1 MKIMK
6 RKSIK
11 SSGKLLLRKSIQP
24 YLDTDISKYISHVF
38 ISIIIGLLAGGGA
51 IVFHHVLYITR
62 TFFRPDNFRAKYDI
76 PVFFIVL
83 IPVTGAILTSLLTWL
98 YPSIAKEKGVISV
111 IKAIIIRKGFIPL
124 KETLF
129 HFIAPIISIGT
140 GAPLGPEGPSA
151 KIGSGIGSYMSQ
163 LFRHKSNDVIM
174 YTAAGGG
181 AAISAV
187 FNAPIA
193 GVFFG
198 IEVILLNDL
207 KNRALSALIIAAV
220 MADILSRTVLGN
232 HKIFVIPSYSIG
244 DLYTYPYYILLGV
257 LCGIISIIYL
267 NFSEFFKMLFN
278 EKFKIHNPFLKLL
291 PVALVF
297 GFFLVYQYD
306 LFGIGYIAINKVLQG
321 QILPIQVLQLLILKV
336 IFLALFLQ
344 AGAFGGSFAPA
355 LSIGTFLGYL
365 MAVTSNMVF
374 NTTLDPVAFAL
385 VGMGG
390 VLAGINSIP
399 LTSILLVFEV
409 TSDYNF
415 ILPLMLVAI
424 ISHLAILY
432 HRKGNEYT
440 LALLDEN
447 IDVTKKGDLDI
458 FRKMTV
464 GSILQKDMNV
474 VDYTAPF
481 KEVVSII
488 IDAKY
493 GDVFVVNRNKKLVG
507 VITLKDV
514 RQTLLDND
522 LCDLLIAGDLVIEI
536 PPVDENDPV
545 SLAIEKIREFNV
557 ENIPVVKSAANREF
571 IGIINHRDII
581 ETYYKTLDDISMS
594 EFLL

>member
-1 MKIMK
+1 MFQQ
-6 RKSIK
+6 SIK
-11 SSGKLLLRKSIQP
+11 QRLRP
-24 YLDTDISKYISHVF
+24 YLETDISKYISHVF
-38 ISIIIGLLAGGGA
+38 ISIIIGFLAGGGA
-51 IVFHHVLYITR
+51 IAFHHVLYITR
-62 TFFRPDNFRAKYDI
+62 TFFRPDNFRAKFDI
-76 PVFFIVL
+76 PFFFIIL
-83 IPVTGAILTSLLTWL
+83 IPVTGGILSSLLTWL
-98 YPSIAKEKGVISV
+98 YPLIAREKGVLSV
-111 IKAIIIRKGFIPL
+111 IKAIIIRKGFISL

-129 HFIAPIISIGT
+129 HFFAPVISIGT

-163 LFRHKSNDVIM
+163 LFRHSSNDMIM

-181 AAISAV
+181 AAIAAV

-220 MADILSRTVLGN
+220 IADLLSRTILGSHN
-232 HKIFVIPSYSIG
+232 IFTIPQYNIG
-244 DLYTYPYYILLGV
+244 DIYTYPFYILLGV
-257 LCGIISIIYL
+257 SCGVIAIIYFKL
-267 NFSEFFKMLFN
+267 SEFIKIIYE
-278 EKFKIHNPFLKLL
+278 EKLKVTNPFYKLL
-291 PVALVF
+291 PVTLIF

-306 LFGIGYIAINKVLQG
+306 LFGIGYIAINRVFQG
-321 QILPIQVLQLLILKV
+321 SLMPHQVLQLLVLKI

-365 MAVTSNMVF
+365 MAITANTLLGTS
-374 NTTLDPVAFAL
+374 LDPVAFAL

-409 TSDYNF
+409 TGDYNF
-415 ILPLMLVAI
+415 ILPLMLAAV

-432 HRKGNEYT
+432 HRKGSEYSI
-440 LALLDEN
+440 ALLNEN
-447 IDVTKKGDLDI
+447 IDVTKKGDLDL
-458 FRKMTV
+458 FGKMAV
-464 GSILQKDMNV
+464 GSVLQIDMDV
-474 VDYTAPF
+474 VDYATPF
-481 KEVVSII
+481 KDVVRII
-488 IDAKY
+488 MDARY
-493 GDVFVVNRNKKLVG
+493 GDVFVTDHNKKLIG

-514 RQTLLDND
+514 RQALLDND
-522 LCDLLIAGDLVIEI
+522 LTDLLIAGDLVIKI
-536 PPVDENDPV
+536 PPVKIDDPV
-545 SLAIEKIREFNV
+545 STAIAKIREYDI
-557 ENIPVVKSAANREF
+557 ENIPVVVSKENMEF
-571 IGIINHRDII
+571 VGIVNHRDII

>member
-1 MKIMK
+1 MKK
-6 RKSIK
+6 KSIK
-11 SSGKLLLRKSIQP
+11 SSGKLLIKKSIKP
-24 YLDTDISKYISHVF
+24 YFDTDISKYISHVF
-38 ISIIIGLLAGGGA
+38 MSIVIGLLAGGGA
-51 IVFHHVLYITR
+51 ILFHHILYITR
-62 TFFRPDNFRAKYDI
+62 TFFRPDNFREKFAI
-76 PVFFIVL
+76 PVFFIIL
-83 IPVTGAILTSLLTWL
+83 IPVAGAIITSLLTWL
-98 YPSIAKEKGVISV
+98 YPSVAKEKGVISV
-111 IKAIIIRKGFIPL
+111 IKAIIIKKGIIPI

-163 LFRHKSNDVIM
+163 LFRYKSNDVIM

-181 AAISAV
+181 AAIAAV

-232 HKIFVIPSYSIG
+232 HKIFIIPSYTIG
-244 DLYTYPYYILLGV
+244 DLYTYPFYILLGI
-257 LCGIISIIYL
+257 LCGVISIIYL
-267 NFSEFFKMLFN
+267 NFSELFKFIFN
-278 EKFKIHNPFLKLL
+278 EKLKIYNPFLRLL
-291 PVALVF
+291 PVAFIF
-297 GFFLVYQYD
+297 GFFLIYQYD
-306 LFGIGYIAINKVLQG
+306 LFGIGYIAINKVIQG
-321 QILPIQVLQLLILKV
+321 QLLPVQVLQLLILKI
-336 IFLALFLQ
+336 IFLAMFLQ

-365 MAVTSNMVF
+365 MAISSNMILG
-374 NTTLDPVAFAL
+374 TALDPTAFAL

-409 TSDYNF
+409 TNDYNF

-464 GSILQKDMNV
+464 SSILQKDMDV
-474 VDYTAPF
+474 IDYNAPF

-493 GDVFVVNRNKKLVG
+493 GDVFVVNHDRQLVG

-522 LCDLLIAGDLVIEI
+522 LCDLLIAGDLAIDI
-536 PPVDENDPV
+536 PPVNENDPV
-545 SLAIEKIREFNV
+545 SFAMQKISEYNV
-557 ENIPVVKSAANREF
+557 ENIPVVKSSVNREF
-571 IGIINHRDII
+571 IGIINNRDII

>member
-1 MKIMK
+1 MK

>member
-1 MKIMK
+1 MKN
-6 RKSIK
+6 KSIK
-11 SSGKLLLRKSIQP
+11 STSKLLLKKSIQP
-24 YLDTDISKYISHVF
+24 YLETDISKYISHVL

-51 IVFHHVLYITR
+51 IVFHHILYITR
-62 TFFRPDNFRAKYDI
+62 TFFRPDNFRSKFDI
-76 PVFFIVL
+76 PVFFIIL
-83 IPVTGAILTSLLTWL
+83 IPVTGAVLTSLLSWL

-111 IKAIIIRKGFIPL
+111 IKAIIIRKGFIPI

-181 AAISAV
+181 AAIAAV

-232 HKIFVIPSYSIG
+232 HKIFVIPSYTIG
-244 DLYTYPYYILLGV
+244 DLYTYPFYILLGI
-257 LCGIISIIYL
+257 LCGVISIIYL
-267 NFSEFFKMLFN
+267 NFSEFFKVLFN
-278 EKFKIHNPFLKLL
+278 DKLKIHNPFFKLL
-291 PVALVF
+291 PVALIF

-321 QILPIQVLQLLILKV
+321 KILPLLVLQLLILKV

-365 MAVTSNMVF
+365 MAIASNMILGT
-374 NTTLDPVAFAL
+374 NLDPTAFAL

-458 FRKMTV
+458 FSKMTV
-464 GSILQKDMNV
+464 GSILQEDMNV
-474 VDYTAPF
+474 VDYAAPF
-481 KEVVSII
+481 KEVLSII

-493 GDVFVVNRNKKLVG
+493 GDVFVVNRNNQLVG

-522 LCDLLIAGDLVIEI
+522 LCDLLIAGDLVLDI
-536 PPVDENDPV
+536 PPVKENDPV
-545 SLAIEKIREFNV
+545 SLAIEKIREYNV
-557 ENIPVVKSAANREF
+557 ENIPVVKSDTNREF

-581 ETYYKTLDDISMS
+581 ETYYKKLDDISMS

>member
-1 MKIMK
+1 MK

-11 SSGKLLLRKSIQP
+11 SSSKRLLKKSIKP

-76 PVFFIVL
+76 PVFFIIL
-83 IPVTGAILTSLLTWL
+83 IPVTGAIITSLLTWL

-111 IKAIIIRKGFIPL
+111 IKAIILRKGFIPI

-129 HFIAPIISIGT
+129 HFVAPIISIGT
-140 GAPLGPEGPSA
+140 GTPLGPEGPSA

-207 KNRALSALIIAAV
+207 KNRALSALIIATV
-220 MADILSRTVLGN
+220 MADILSRAVLGN
-232 HKIFVIPSYSIG
+232 HKIFVIPSYTIG
-244 DLYTYPYYILLGV
+244 DLYTYPFYILLGI
-257 LCGIISIIYL
+257 LCGVISIIYL
-267 NFSEFFKMLFN
+267 NFSELFKTLFN
-278 EKFKIHNPFLKLL
+278 EKLKINNPFLKLL
-291 PVALVF
+291 PVAFIF

-306 LFGIGYIAINKVLQG
+306 LFGIGYIAINKVLLG
-321 QILPIQVLQLLILKV
+321 QIPPLQVLQLLILKI

-365 MAVTSNMVF
+365 MAITSNMVLG
-374 NTTLDPVAFAL
+374 TSLDPVAFAL

-440 LALLDEN
+440 MALLDEN

-474 VDYTAPF
+474 VDYAAPF

-493 GDVFVVNRNKKLVG
+493 GDVFVINRKNQLVG

-514 RQTLLDND
+514 RQALLDND
-522 LCDLLIAGDLVIEI
+522 LSDLLIAGDIVIDI
-536 PPVDENDPV
+536 PPVNENDPV
-545 SLAIEKIREFNV
+545 SFAIEKIREYNV
-557 ENIPVVKSAANREF
+557 ENIPVVKSASNMEF

>member
-1 MKIMK
+1 M
-6 RKSIK
+6 
-11 SSGKLLLRKSIQP
+11 LRKRVRQ

-51 IVFHHVLYITR
+51 IVFHKVLYITR
-62 TFFRPDNFRAKYDI
+62 TFFRPNNFRAVFDI
-76 PVFFIVL
+76 PVYLIIL
-83 IPVTGAILTSLLTWL
+83 IPVSGGILTSLLSWM

-111 IKAIIIRKGFIPL
+111 IKAILIRKGFIPV
-124 KETLF
+124 KETIF

-151 KIGSGIGSYMSQ
+151 KIGSGIGSYLSQ
-163 LFRHKSNDVIM
+163 FFRHNSNDMIM

-220 MADILSRTVLGN
+220 MADILSRTVLGT
-232 HKIFVIPSYSIG
+232 HRIFVIPAYNIG
-244 DLYTYPYYILLGV
+244 DIYSYPFYILLGI
-257 LCGIISIIYL
+257 LCGIIAIIYFR
-267 NFSEFFKMLFN
+267 FSEVIKFLFD
-278 EKFKIHNPFLKLL
+278 EKLKLTNPFYRLL
-291 PVALVF
+291 PVTFLF
-297 GFFLVYQYD
+297 GIFLIFQYD
-306 LFGIGYIAINKVLQG
+306 LFGIGYIAINNVLQG
-321 QILPIQVLQLLILKV
+321 NYPPWQLLNLLVLKV

-344 AGAFGGSFAPA
+344 AGSFGGSFAPA

-365 MAVTSNMVF
+365 MAIVSNLMLGTS
-374 NTTLDPVAFAL
+374 LDPIAFAL

-415 ILPLMLVAI
+415 ILPLMLVSI
-424 ISHLAILY
+424 LSHLVILY
-432 HRKGNEYT
+432 YRKGSEYT

-458 FRKMTV
+458 FSKMTV
-464 GSILQKDMNV
+464 DMILQKDMDV

-481 KEVVSII
+481 KDII
-488 IDAKY
+488 KIIMNAKY
-493 GDVFVVNRNKKLVG
+493 GDVFVTNRENQLIG

-514 RQTLLDND
+514 RQALLDND
-522 LCDLLIAGDLVIEI
+522 LSYLLTAGDLAIDI
-536 PPVDENDPV
+536 PPVKITDSV
-545 SLAIEKIREFNV
+545 AAAIEKIRDYNI
-557 ENIPVVKSAANREF
+557 ENIPVVVSDSGMEF
-571 IGIINHRDII
+571 AGIINHRDII
-581 ETYYKTLDDISMS
+581 ETYYKKLDDISMT